1 MCLLSNSQNLQIPFY
16 YVLFIQGSMFRD
28 PPNAHGIKVLELI
41 GRNDDNNLWYINY
54 WFSNW

>member
-1 MCLLSNSQNLQIPFY
+1 
-16 YVLFIQGSMFRD
+16 MFRD